1 MKDLPMTVT
10 AEVLRKLHRIH
21 IQLSD
26 LNSRYERGPKR
37 IKAGQATV
45 GTLAKGV
52 EEAKEL
58 VKRSRMTI
66 DDKDL
71 QLRERENRILDLKT
85 KLNTASS
92 NREYQSFVEQVAA
105 DEQAN
110 SVLSDEI
117 LELYDKLEGLQGGVA
132 KAEENLAKCKT
143 EFETVKKGIDDERAG
158 LEADI
163 NRLKEEL
170 AGIESDLPS
179 DFKADYDR
187 IVGNRGEEGLAALD
201 GECCGNCYQMITPQ
215 MQSELIM
222 LRPVPC
228 INCGAIM
235 YLPESTKE

>member
-1 MKDLPMTVT
+1 MTVS

-37 IKAGQATV
+37 IQAGQVTID
-45 GTLAKGV
+45 TLNKGV
-52 EEAKEL
+52 DEAKEL
-58 VKRSRMTI
+58 VKRARMTI
-66 DDKDL
+66 DEKDL

-117 LELYDKLEGLQGGVA
+117 LELYDKLEELQGGVT
-132 KAEENLAKCKT
+132 KAEEDLGKGQA
-143 EFETVKKGIDDERAG
+143 EFDTVKKGIEDERAG

-170 AGIESDLPS
+170 TEIESGLPA

-201 GECCGNCYQMITPQ
+201 GDCCGNCYQIITSQ

-235 YLPESTKE
+235 YLPETAKE

>member
-1 MKDLPMTVT
+1 MTVT

-37 IKAGQATV
+37 IQAGQVTID
-45 GTLAKGV
+45 TLNKGV
-52 EEAKEL
+52 DEAKEL
-58 VKRSRMTI
+58 VKRARMTI
-66 DDKDL
+66 DEKDL

-117 LELYDKLEGLQGGVA
+117 LELYDKLEELQGCVT
-132 KAEENLAKCKT
+132 KAEADLGKGQA
-143 EFETVKKGIDDERAG
+143 EFEAVKKGIEDERAG

-170 AGIESDLPS
+170 AGIESGLPS
-179 DFKADYDR
+179 EFKADYDR

-201 GECCGNCYQMITPQ
+201 GDCCGNCYQIITSQ

-235 YLPESTKE
+235 YLPETAKE